1 MNIPPKIFFLSDSGN
16 SNLAEFINTNLYYE
30 SFDVSFKKL
39 KIENLQAENPDLIVI
54 DLYFCEKHSDEVVA
68 NVLQKFGNKPIYFL
82 SPINDKIKSIVL
94 KLNTNIHYLSN
105 FSGDVVKKI
114 NTFLNT
120 AAIKNY
126 GRVG

>member
-39 KIENLQAENPDLIVI
+39 KIETLQAENPDLIVI
-54 DLYFCEKHSDEVVA
+54 DLYFSEKHTDEFIT
-68 NVLQKFGNKPIYFL
+68 NVLKYFGNKPIYFL
-82 SPINDKIKSIVL
+82 SPFNDELTKVMTKI
-94 KLNTNIHYLSN
+94 NTNLHFLSN
-105 FSGDVVKKI
+105 FSGDVVKRI
-114 NTFLNT
+114 NQFLNT
-120 AAIKNY
+120 AALKNY

>member
-1 MNIPPKIFFLSDSGN
+1 MNNPPKIFFLSDSGN

-30 SFDVSFKKL
+30 SFDISFKKL

-54 DLYFCEKHSDEVVA
+54 DLYFCNKQSEEIIA
-68 NVLQKFGNKPIYFL
+68 NVLKNFPNQPIYFL
-82 SPINDKIKSIVL
+82 SPINDEFKKVTEKS
-94 KLNTNIHYLSN
+94 TNNLYFISN

-114 NTFLNT
+114 NLFLNT
-120 AAIKNY
+120 VEIKKY

>member
-16 SNLAEFINTNLYYE
+16 SNLAEFINTNLYFE

-39 KIENLQAENPDLIVI
+39 RIENLQAENPDLIVI
-54 DLYFCEKHSDEVVA
+54 DLYFSEKYTDEVVA
-68 NVLQKFGNKPIYFL
+68 NVLKHFGNKPIYFL
-82 SPINDKIKSIVL
+82 SPINNEIKKLVV
-94 KLNTNIHYLSN
+94 KLNTNIHFLSN
-105 FSGDVVKKI
+105 FSGDVVRKI
-114 NTFLNT
+114 NQFLNS

>member
-30 SFDVSFKKL
+30 SFDVSFNKL
-39 KIENLQAENPDLIVI
+39 KIETLQAENPDLIVI
-54 DLYFCEKHSDEVVA
+54 DLYFSEKHADEIIA
-68 NVLQKFGNKPIYFL
+68 NVLKKFSDKPIYFL
-82 SPINDKIKSIVL
+82 SPLNDEFKKVTTKI
-94 KLNTNIHYLSN
+94 NTNLHFLSN

-114 NTFLNT
+114 NLFLNN

-126 GRVG
+126 GKVG

>member
-39 KIENLQAENPDLIVI
+39 KIESLQAENPDLIVI
-54 DLYFCEKHSDEVVA
+54 DLYFSEKHADEVVA
-68 NVLQKFGNKPIYFL
+68 NVLKHFGNKPIYFL
-82 SPINDKIKSIVL
+82 SPINNEIKKMVV
-94 KLNTNIHYLSN
+94 KLNTNLHFLSN

-114 NTFLNT
+114 NQFLNT

-126 GRVG
+126 GKVG

>member
-39 KIENLQAENPDLIVI
+39 KIETLQAENPDLIVI
-54 DLYFCEKHSDEVVA
+54 DLYFSEKHSDEVVA
-68 NVLQKFGNKPIYFL
+68 NVLKHFSNKPIYFL
-82 SPINDKIKSIVL
+82 SPINNEIKKFVV
-94 KLNTNIHYLSN
+94 KLNTNIHFLSN

-114 NTFLNT
+114 NQFLDT
-120 AAIKNY
+120 TAIKNY

>member
-39 KIENLQAENPDLIVI
+39 KIETLQAENPDLIVI

-68 NVLQKFGNKPIYFL
+68 NVLKQFGNKPIYFL
-82 SPINDKIKSIVL
+82 SPINNRIKELVV

-105 FSGDVVKKI
+105 FSGDVIKKI
-114 NTFLNT
+114 NLFLN
-120 AAIKNY
+120 AAALKNY
-126 GRVG
+126 GRAG

>member
-39 KIENLQAENPDLIVI
+39 KIETLQAENPDLIVI

-68 NVLQKFGNKPIYFL
+68 NVLKQFGNKPIYFL
-82 SPINDKIKSIVL
+82 GPINNRIKELVV

-105 FSGDVVKKI
+105 FSGDVIKKI
-114 NTFLNT
+114 NLFLN
-120 AAIKNY
+120 AAALKNY

>member
-39 KIENLQAENPDLIVI
+39 KIEKLQAENPDLIVI
-54 DLYFCEKHSDEVVA
+54 DLYFSEKHVDEIVA
-68 NVLQKFGNKPIYFL
+68 NVLKNFGNKPIYFL
-82 SPINDKIKSIVL
+82 SPINNEMKKMVV
-94 KLNTNIHYLSN
+94 KLNTNIHFLSN

-114 NTFLNT
+114 NLFLNSVE
-120 AAIKNY
+120 IKKY

>member
-39 KIENLQAENPDLIVI
+39 KIETLQAENPDLIVI
-54 DLYFCEKHSDEVVA
+54 DLYFSEKHSDEVVA
-68 NVLQKFGNKPIYFL
+68 NVLKYFSNKPIYFL
-82 SPINDKIKSIVL
+82 SPINNEIKKFVV
-94 KLNTNIHYLSN
+94 KLNTNIHFLSN

-114 NTFLNT
+114 NQFLDT

>member
-39 KIENLQAENPDLIVI
+39 KIETLQAENPDLIVI

-68 NVLQKFGNKPIYFL
+68 NVLKQFGNKPIYFL
-82 SPINDKIKSIVL
+82 SPISDRIKDLVV

-105 FSGDVVKKI
+105 FSGDVIKKI
-114 NTFLNT
+114 NLFLNS
-120 AAIKNY
+120 AALKNY
-126 GRVG
+126 GKVG

>member
-39 KIENLQAENPDLIVI
+39 KIETLQTENPDLIVI

-68 NVLQKFGNKPIYFL
+68 NVLKQFGNKPIYFL
-82 SPINDKIKSIVL
+82 SPINNRIKDLVV

-105 FSGDVVKKI
+105 FSGDVIKKI
-114 NTFLNT
+114 NLFLN
-120 AAIKNY
+120 AAALKNY

>member
-39 KIENLQAENPDLIVI
+39 KIETLQAENPDLIVI

-68 NVLQKFGNKPIYFL
+68 NVLKQFGNKPIYFL
-82 SPINDKIKSIVL
+82 SPINNRIKELVI

-105 FSGDVVKKI
+105 FSGDVIKKI
-114 NTFLNT
+114 NLFLN
-120 AAIKNY
+120 AAALKNY

>member
-39 KIENLQAENPDLIVI
+39 KIETLQAENPDLIVI

-68 NVLQKFGNKPIYFL
+68 DVLKQFGNKPIYFL
-82 SPINDKIKSIVL
+82 SPINNRIKELVV

-105 FSGDVVKKI
+105 FSGDVIKKI
-114 NTFLNT
+114 NLFLN
-120 AAIKNY
+120 AAALKNY